1 VPVSQHFQESVRIR
15 PPKPRRLLVRLRWLL
30 SVALASVALAGCG
43 GGGGEPDAR
52 QQLSNVTSDLATA
65 FAGARRQL
73 VGLARLPE
81 VRGNDSAK
89 CHTRMAQEI
98 KPVAGRYSAFGAA
111 RRNGELFCISIPDA
125 RVVDV
130 SDRPYFQRA
139 VRYRDF
145 AVGDYQIGR
154 VTKTQVLSMAYP
166 LLNPSRRVRGIV
178 LASFYLGWL
187 NRRVAEKAKAS
198 GAQVVVVDSRGTV
211 LARSPAAAGKIGSP
225 TTDRRLL
232 AAARSGGKAATSTAT
247 YAIAPV
253 AGTRNMIW
261 VGVRATER

>member
-1 VPVSQHFQESVRIR
+1 
-15 PPKPRRLLVRLRWLL
+15 
-30 SVALASVALAGCG
+30 
-43 GGGGEPDAR
+43 
-52 QQLSNVTSDLATA
+52 
-65 FAGARRQL
+65 
-73 VGLARLPE
+73 LARLPE

-89 CHTRMAQEI
+89 CHARTAQEI

-166 LLNPSRRVRGIV
+166 LLDPSQRVR
-178 LASFYLGWL
+178 ASCSP
-187 NRRVAEKAKAS
+187 RSTS
-198 GAQVVVVDSRGTV
+198 GGSTG
-211 LARSPAAAGKIGSP
+211 GSP
-225 TTDRRLL
+225 KRRRPPGL
-232 AAARSGGKAATSTAT
+232 RSSS
-247 YAIAPV
+247 
-253 AGTRNMIW
+253 
-261 VGVRATER
+261 